1 VDSLEGNGVGIY
13 LDAGFFGLNVDHG
26 GGCDFVGGFEFFVY
40 FFCGEFVV
48 G

>member
-1 VDSLEGNGVGIY
+1 VGIN
-13 LDAGFFGLNVDHG
+13 LDAGFFGLNTGDG
-26 GGCDFVGGFEFFVY
+26 GGCDFVGGCEFFVW